1 MSRAF
6 VKDGAENDGFD
17 SLPDG
22 PISAARNLVT
32 AHGLRLIEAHVAT
45 YRAEVAKATAAAD
58 RGAIARASREMRYWS
73 ARLASAELA
82 EPDPTIEQIVFG
94 VAVTLRLA
102 DGRTLAYRIVGE
114 DEAEPDQGRIAWT
127 TPVAQALLGAEIGEE
142 RRLPAGVA
150 EILAIDPRPVAGDSA
165 PAA

>member
-6 VKDGAENDGFD
+6 VKDGAENDGLD
-17 SLPDG
+17 SLPDR

-102 DGRTLAYRIVGE
+102 DGRTLASASSARTKPSPTRAG
-114 DEAEPDQGRIAWT
+114 
-127 TPVAQALLGAEIGEE
+127 LLG
-142 RRLPAGVA
+142 RRRSPKPC
-150 EILAIDPRPVAGDSA
+150 LAPRLARSGGCRLEWRRS
-165 PAA
+165 